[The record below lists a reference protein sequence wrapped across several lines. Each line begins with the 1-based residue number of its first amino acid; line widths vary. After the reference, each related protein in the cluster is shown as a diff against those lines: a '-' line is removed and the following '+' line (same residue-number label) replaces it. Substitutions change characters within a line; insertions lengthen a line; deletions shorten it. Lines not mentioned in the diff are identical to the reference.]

1 MSAQT
6 VRAQYPYISMNKA
19 LKDLQNVS
27 QYHDEQL
34 LDYVK
39 RFKQLRDV
47 AVSYIGTDVLKE
59 FIENSKD
66 YSSVNG
72 TRQKKMKEEAFDR
85 WMAYLLI
92 HGSDQDKYGSLINN
106 FIAQFSL
113 GHDQYP
119 MTIQAATDALSNHK
133 WDPKYYEKKN
143 KRREKQREEREDTG
157 DDDNVTSFAQK
168 ATFCYCCGADDH
180 ISTFCPKINSIAK
193 KDWYVNKMHQHL
205 QGQQDEETE
214 YTADDDSH
222 STTSRNRRSGPGTET
237 ATTWNGFQ
245 RSGLFHFFQQK
256 FQQFFDKQI
265 LTEKP
270 EQVLKQRTKPEQPTN
285 LRKVWLLDCGS
296 TLKATICNPDFAT
309 NIRPSKNP
317 IGMETN
323 AGTTQLN
330 MECDIPGR
338 CTKPGEAWFDPQ
350 QLTNIFGFGSMADD
364 YHVTYDNKKE
374 DAFIIHSSDG
384 RTIKFERTPEGL
396 YAYTP
401 STDYL
406 DDIAKLK
413 KLTPPPTEM
422 SHLVSTVKENRIGY
436 TDRQFKDA
444 KRARDLYHMVGCPTV
459 ENLKHIL
466 RQKII
471 KNCPVTIQD
480 VNIAEKIFGPDV
492 GTLKGKTT
500 RRNINKV
507 VKDDLVEIPP
517 ELLTQHD
524 DLTLCFDIMYV
535 NGIPIMTSIDKTV
548 RYRSAVPLKGRKAP
562 ELYRGLD
569 VIYRFYNKAG
579 FFIPNSQCDREFKT
593 LMDEV
598 KDELNMTMN
607 YTTTGEH
614 ESTAERNN
622 RTIAERVRAAYHNL
636 PYKAIPAVMMK
647 YLVMVCTEQLNLFPA
662 KGGISAYYSPH
673 VLMSKKDWDYNKH
686 CQAPFGAYVQAFHE
700 EKPKNTNAPRTLDA
714 IYLRPAKNKQGGHE
728 VMDLT
733 TFRPITR
740 PRVWQ
745 VPVTD
750 LVIRAVEQKAE
761 DQGMKSLKFTNRR
774 GQPLFPA
781 NWIAG
786 VDYNN
791 NENIEDDDEY
801 IYI

>member
-1 MSAQT
+1 MSGRGRGYRGGRSSYGRGQGRGRGGRFNNRQRSRHNGQRNSEMKFAPNSNGGRQTKPFATVKDALVQKLQAKGENDVAESLRTMKELDLQPLKPQRRISGKEKSEDKKIEQEGIDMEHTVDYEKWKTRAEEYEKGLVTAYAWIMEEYCTTSMRSRIEEHPDFNTTIRNNPIVLLETIQAMSAQT

-66 YSSVNG
+66 YTTERNG
-72 TRQKKMKEEAFDR
+72 TKKKKMKEEAFDR

-106 FIAQFSL
+106 FVAQFSL

-119 MTIQAATDALSNHK
+119 VTIQAATDALSNHK
-133 WDPKYYEKKN
+133 WDSKYYEKKQ
-143 KRREKQREEREDTG
+143 KRREKQREERQDTG

-180 ISTFCPKINSIAK
+180 ISTYCPKINSIAK

-237 ATTWNGFQ
+237 TTTWNGFQ

-270 EQVLKQRTKPEQPTN
+270 EQVLKQCTKPEQPTN
-285 LRKVWLLDCGS
+285 LRKVWLLDCDS

-338 CTKPGEAWFDPQ
+338 CTKPGEAWYDPQ

-364 YHVTYDNKKE
+364 YHVTYDNNKE

-413 KLTPPPTEM
+413 KLTPSPTEM
-422 SHLVSTVKENRIGY
+422 SHLVSTVKEMLIS
-436 TDRQFKDA
+436 F
-444 KRARDLYHMVGCPTV
+444 
-459 ENLKHIL
+459 
-466 RQKII
+466 
-471 KNCPVTIQD
+471 
-480 VNIAEKIFGPDV
+480 
-492 GTLKGKTT
+492 
-500 RRNINKV
+500 
-507 VKDDLVEIPP
+507 
-517 ELLTQHD
+517 HD
-524 DLTLCFDIMYV
+524 
-535 NGIPIMTSIDKTV
+535 
-548 RYRSAVPLKGRKAP
+548 
-562 ELYRGLD
+562 
-569 VIYRFYNKAG
+569 
-579 FFIPNSQCDREFKT
+579 
-593 LMDEV
+593 
-598 KDELNMTMN
+598 
-607 YTTTGEH
+607 
-614 ESTAERNN
+614 
-622 RTIAERVRAAYHNL
+622 
-636 PYKAIPAVMMK
+636 
-647 YLVMVCTEQLNLFPA
+647 
-662 KGGISAYYSPH
+662 
-673 VLMSKKDWDYNKH
+673 
-686 CQAPFGAYVQAFHE
+686 
-700 EKPKNTNAPRTLDA
+700 
-714 IYLRPAKNKQGGHE
+714 
-728 VMDLT
+728 
-733 TFRPITR
+733 
-740 PRVWQ
+740 
-745 VPVTD
+745 
-750 LVIRAVEQKAE
+750 
-761 DQGMKSLKFTNRR
+761 
-774 GQPLFPA
+774 
-781 NWIAG
+781 
-786 VDYNN
+786 
-791 NENIEDDDEY
+791 
-801 IYI
+801 